1 MKLMLSME
9 LKLMDNIVTSA
20 QFSQTIHCPTSFAT
34 RKIFTKTLTKGIN
47 T

>member
-1 MKLMLSME
+1 MKLTLSME
-9 LKLMDNIVTSA
+9 LKFDNLVTSA

-34 RKIFTKTLTKGIN
+34 RKIFTPTLTKGIN

>member
-9 LKLMDNIVTSA
+9 LKLDNIVTSA